1 MGTRRREGAQRRGH
15 RVRHPAPGPG
25 RGVRPGALCGWQLG
39 LPRCQPPPAAHRRA
53 PTQLRGQIPV
63 RPDARCPA
71 PPCNPWAD
79 ASPRRPAAICG
90 RHGPT
95 RHGGSPNRAAVSP
108 KRPKRPAV
116 SASTMAVAPARGP
129 SAGVVVSLLP
139 AFCCAGD
146 DRSGTNETGVMRTII
161 LNVPTSNTSNGIG
174 LLEHF
179 GSMGLADASAARRG
193 QQDGARVGVA
203 PTSDPTWPTIP
214 SGGGLPAPLPPS
226 PPAAA
231 AAITASHHR
240 RVGLPGRRH
249 RRVIS
254 LSAVAAVT
262 DAAFAVA
269 AVAIR
274 AAAAAAAVSLAPAA
288 CAAADHHQPR
298 RRGDAA
304 PPPPS
309 PAPSSSHGGG
319 AVADERAQ
327 TRHRRPAC
335 GALPTGAA
343 GGCGG
348 CAGRAS
354 AGCAGCAGRA
364 DGAEGCA
371 ARPQRR
377 DARARERRRRR

>member
-203 PTSDPTWPTIP
+203 PTRDPAWPTIP
-214 SGGGLPAPLPPS
+214 SGGGLPTPPPPS

-231 AAITASHHR
+231 VARSSAR
-240 RVGLPGRRH
+240 RPPLPPSPLRAH
-249 RRVIS
+249 A
-254 LSAVAAVT
+254 LT
-262 DAAFAVA
+262 AVA
-269 AVAIR
+269 AVAVAAVAVAAVAT
-274 AAAAAAAVSLAPAA
+274 AAARLLRRCSTGRRLLAAATPAA
-288 CAAADHHQPR
+288 PLSITR
-298 RRGDAA
+298 RS
-304 PPPPS
+304 S
-309 PAPSSSHGGG
+309 P
-319 AVADERAQ
+319 E
-327 TRHRRPAC
+327 
-335 GALPTGAA
+335 
-343 GGCGG
+343 
-348 CAGRAS
+348 
-354 AGCAGCAGRA
+354 
-364 DGAEGCA
+364 
-371 ARPQRR
+371 ARV
-377 DARARERRRRR
+377 EV